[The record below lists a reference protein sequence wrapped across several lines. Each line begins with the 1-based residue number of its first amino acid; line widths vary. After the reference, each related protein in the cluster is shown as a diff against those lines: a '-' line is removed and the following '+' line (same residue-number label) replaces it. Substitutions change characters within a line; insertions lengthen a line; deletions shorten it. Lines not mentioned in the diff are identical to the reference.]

1 MADRMGQRF
10 GEYRL
15 TRFLG
20 QGSFGE
26 VYLGEQVHER
36 TWAAIKV
43 LQARLTSEDLKEF
56 INEASATFRLRHP
69 HIVQLLDFGINVDDI
84 LFLVMDYAPHGTLR
98 QRHPKGSRLPLHAI
112 VAYVK
117 QIASALQ
124 YAHDRRVIHRDVK
137 PENILLGP
145 NNEVLLSD
153 FGIAVVTQSSRSVG
167 TLDTAGTVS
176 YMAPEQLQGKPRP
189 ASDQYALGVMVYEW
203 VCGNR
208 PFNGT
213 ATEVAM
219 QHLLEPPPS
228 LRAQV
233 PTILPDV
240 EHVVMTALA
249 KDPERRFA
257 SMQAFAQALTAASE
271 LSAVPQEKVPMAPS
285 LKEMLPVQPDVPI
298 PAQKSLESLS
308 ESDTSSAE
316 SRHEDAEP
324 GSVSS
329 LPAHVVQAPDPS
341 QRENTHNNPMLPAS
355 SGKCPTK

>member
-189 ASDQYALGVMVYEW
+189 ASDQYALV
-203 VCGNR
+203 NAR
-208 PFNGT
+208 
-213 ATEVAM
+213 
-219 QHLLEPPPS
+219 
-228 LRAQV
+228 
-233 PTILPDV
+233 ILA
-240 EHVVMTALA
+240 H
-249 KDPERRFA
+249 
-257 SMQAFAQALTAASE
+257 
-271 LSAVPQEKVPMAPS
+271 
-285 LKEMLPVQPDVPI
+285 
-298 PAQKSLESLS
+298 
-308 ESDTSSAE
+308 
-316 SRHEDAEP
+316 P
-324 GSVSS
+324 GFW
-329 LPAHVVQAPDPS
+329 
-341 QRENTHNNPMLPAS
+341 
-355 SGKCPTK
+355 

>member
-56 INEASATFRLRHP
+56 INEASATFRLS
-69 HIVQLLDFGINVDDI
+69 
-84 LFLVMDYAPHGTLR
+84 
-98 QRHPKGSRLPLHAI
+98 HPKGSRLPLHAI

-257 SMQAFAQALTAASE
+257 SMQAF
-271 LSAVPQEKVPMAPS
+271 
-285 LKEMLPVQPDVPI
+285 
-298 PAQKSLESLS
+298 
-308 ESDTSSAE
+308 
-316 SRHEDAEP
+316 
-324 GSVSS
+324 
-329 LPAHVVQAPDPS
+329 
-341 QRENTHNNPMLPAS
+341 
-355 SGKCPTK
+355 